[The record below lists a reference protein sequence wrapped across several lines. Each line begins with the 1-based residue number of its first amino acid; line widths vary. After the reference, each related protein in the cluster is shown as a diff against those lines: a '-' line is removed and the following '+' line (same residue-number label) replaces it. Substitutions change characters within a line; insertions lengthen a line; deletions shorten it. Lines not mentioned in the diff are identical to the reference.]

1 MLNNRSGC
9 DQLERLCLQI
19 PTIQVNKSMIMKSK
33 EKLIKL
39 RSSIKVISETTKYQA
54 VFQEVVKQSALPW
67 GNTELRQL
75 IDLDIQH
82 RSDGDSF

>member
-1 MLNNRSGC
+1 
-9 DQLERLCLQI
+9 
-19 PTIQVNKSMIMKSK
+19 MKSK